1 MLINNSQSSPRHH
14 IKVNALIHLK
24 KLWELLII
32 FKRVNVANYGCGP
45 CDIRHILITCIL
57 ITPNTVGRQWC
68 IWLHSG
74 TMHIHE
80 SYHKKYIENL

>member
-1 MLINNSQSSPRHH
+1 MLINNSQSSQRHH

-45 CDIRHILITCIL
+45 CDIRHKA
-57 ITPNTVGRQWC
+57 NF
-68 IWLHSG
+68 
-74 TMHIHE
+74 E
-80 SYHKKYIENL
+80 Y